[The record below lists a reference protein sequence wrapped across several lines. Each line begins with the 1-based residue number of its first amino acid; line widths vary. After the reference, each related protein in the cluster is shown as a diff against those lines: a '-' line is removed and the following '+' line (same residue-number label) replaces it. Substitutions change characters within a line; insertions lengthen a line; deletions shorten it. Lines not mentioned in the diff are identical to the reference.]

1 MLKGISRYFS
11 FKDRGP
17 TRFLLPLLWWLD
29 FIVSWSLKLYPSNS
43 SWGLSSS
50 IFFFRFPSLLPSV
63 IYSPQIASLF
73 LRGISQVLKSPRI
86 LRLCFMFFRQC
97 EFYCTADFLY
107 RTDVTAFWTNTDRID
122 SSGKLQS
129 INARVSHYLY
139 LRYHVRNK
147 ERNCVS

>member
-63 IYSPQIASLF
+63 IYSPQIAPLF
-73 LRGISQVLKSPRI
+73 LRGISQVLESPRI
-86 LRLCFMFFRQC
+86 LRLCFMFFPSMWILLYCRLSLQNRCDSVLNKHRSNRFLGEVTIYQC
-97 EFYCTADFLY
+97 Q
-107 RTDVTAFWTNTDRID
+107 
-122 SSGKLQS
+122 GQS
-129 INARVSHYLY
+129 LPLFTLPRS
-139 LRYHVRNK
+139 
-147 ERNCVS
+147 